1 MKITIELSKVHARDF
16 QRLGFLAGRP
26 WVSLL
31 EEKINSH
38 DFIERWPLGLVRE
51 AMRYADTRLEAVEIT
66 KRAEILFKQT
76 GDTCPPDWQM
86 MEEFQWPLVDLEIY
100 TSKLLT
106 EADEI
111 LKKNDPPS
119 EV

>member
-1 MKITIELSKVHARDF
+1 MKITIELSNAHTRDF

-38 DFIERWPLGLVRE
+38 DFLENWPLGLVSE

-66 KRAEILFKQT
+66 KRAEILFEQT
-76 GDTCPPDWQM
+76 GQTCPPDWQM
-86 MEEFQWPLVDLEIY
+86 MEEFRWPLVDLEIY
-100 TSKLLT
+100 TSRLLS

-111 LKKNDPPS
+111 LKRNEPPS
-119 EV
+119 ES